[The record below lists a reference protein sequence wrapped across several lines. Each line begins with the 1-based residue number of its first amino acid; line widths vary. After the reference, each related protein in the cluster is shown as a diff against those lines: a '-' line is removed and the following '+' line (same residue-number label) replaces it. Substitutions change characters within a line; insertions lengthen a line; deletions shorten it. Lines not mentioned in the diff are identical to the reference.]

1 MNNKNNLEIFY
12 SNFLEYKNAEA
23 IIFKSSSYT
32 YNDLAN
38 RINYWRLKLDIIKAG
53 NIVGLEGDFSPE
65 TIAILFILIEKLAVV
80 VPFDIQHQKKNQ
92 LKYSIAQLDII
103 IRVHDEN
110 NIQIENLPEKSVK
123 NALYSGVINNAKPG
137 LVLFTS
143 GSSGEPKAAL
153 HDFTKLLSK
162 FNTKRK
168 ALKTINFLLFDHW
181 GGLNTLFHI
190 LSNGGTVIV
199 LENRNP
205 DYVCELIEKYA
216 VELLPTSPT
225 FLNMLIISRAY
236 ERFSLKSLKVIS
248 YGAEPMPAAL
258 LGLLNKIFP
267 DITLQQTYGLIELGV
282 MRSKSEDNG
291 SLWVKI
297 GGEGYQ
303 VRVLDNLLQIKSES
317 AMLGYLNAASPF
329 TEDGWFMTG
338 DSVET
343 KGDYFRILGRK
354 SEIINVGGEKV
365 YPQEIENIILGF
377 SNIKDVIV
385 FAEKNPLTGHIVC
398 AKINLE
404 KPVEDSKIFIK
415 ELKMHC
421 RKNLESFKIPVKIII
436 EEGQLF
442 SHRFKKT
449 RIIN

>member
-1 MNNKNNLEIFY
+1 MNNKNNLELFY
-12 SNFLEYKNAEA
+12 SNFLEYGNAEA
-23 IIFKSSSYT
+23 VIFKNCSYT
-32 YNDLAN
+32 YNDLAD
-38 RINYWRLKLDIIKAG
+38 RINYWRLRLGLIKSG
-53 NIVGLEGDFSPE
+53 NIVGLEDDFSPE

-80 VPFDIQHQKKNQ
+80 VPFDIQHQEKNQ
-92 LKYSIAQLDII
+92 RKYSIAQLDII
-103 IRVHDEN
+103 IRVYDED
-110 NIQIENLPEKSVK
+110 NIQIENITDKSTK
-123 NALYSGVINNAKPG
+123 NTLYSEVINNCSPG

-153 HDFTKLLSK
+153 HNFTKLLSK
-162 FNTKRK
+162 FIVKRK

-190 LSNGGTVIV
+190 LSNGGTVVV

-225 FLNMLIISRAY
+225 FLNMLIMSRAY

-267 DITLQQTYGLIELGV
+267 EITLQQTYGLIELGV

-297 GGEGYQ
+297 GGEGYK
-303 VRVLDNLLQIKSES
+303 VRVEDNLLEIKSES
-317 AMLGYLNAASPF
+317 AMIGYLNAPSPF
-329 TEDGWFMTG
+329 TEDGWFKTG
-338 DSVET
+338 DSVEV

-365 YPQEIENIILGF
+365 YPQEVENAILGF
-377 SNIKDVIV
+377 PNVKDVV
-385 FAEKNPLTGHIVC
+385 VYAEKNPLTGNIVC
-398 AKINLE
+398 AKINIE
-404 KPVEDSKIFIK
+404 KPIEDGKVFIK
-415 ELKMHC
+415 ELKVYC
-421 RKNLESFKIPVKIII
+421 RKNLEPFKIPVKVVI

-442 SHRFKKT
+442 SERFKKT
-449 RIIN
+449 RKIN